1 MRFIDKDIELEA
13 EIMSKLG
20 LIYTV
25 ILKMKDKAKTCYY
38 ECFRLA
44 ESMKP
49 KLFTHESWFIRAS
62 NAIKSYQKEV
72 TDEEEKLKGIFRCFF
87 YITNL

>member
-1 MRFIDKDIELEA
+1 
-13 EIMSKLG
+13 
-20 LIYTV
+20 
-25 ILKMKDKAKTCYY
+25 MKDKAKACYY

-62 NAIKSYQKEV
+62 NAIKAYQKEV
-72 TDEEEKLKGIFRCFF
+72 TDEEEKLKGNFF
-87 YITNL
+87 VLF

>member
-1 MRFIDKDIELEA
+1 
-13 EIMSKLG
+13 MSKLG

-49 KLFTHESWFIRAS
+49 KLFTHKSWFIRAS